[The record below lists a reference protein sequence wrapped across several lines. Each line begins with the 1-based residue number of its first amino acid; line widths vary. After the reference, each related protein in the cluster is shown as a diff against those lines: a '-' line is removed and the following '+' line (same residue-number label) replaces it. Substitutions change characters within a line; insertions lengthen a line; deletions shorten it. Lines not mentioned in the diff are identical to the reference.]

1 MDKIAIIGLGLI
13 GTSLGLAIRQAMG
26 RDVEVAGT
34 DLETSHISTAKKM
47 GAIDRDERNI
57 PSAVQ
62 GAGIVVLATPILAMR
77 ELMEFLVPYLAE
89 GTIVTDVGSTKKD
102 VVAWGE
108 ALLPAG
114 VSFVGG
120 HPMAGKESSGPNEA
134 EAALLKGA
142 VYAIC
147 PAPSA
152 TEEATKSIVAIAQ
165 AIGAKPYF
173 VDPGEHDSYVAAVSH
188 LPFLLSVSLI
198 NTTTKTPGWREMS
211 RLASSGFRDI
221 SRLASGDPVMH
232 RDIAVTNRDAVVHWL
247 DEFIK
252 DLHGLR
258 NLVKDDQEGL
268 EKALVDA
275 WEGRA
280 RWLINREDDEPLVG
294 EGVKSSDQI
303 MGMFLGD
310 GVARKFKEMGDQ
322 GKEDPTRYRKS

>member
-13 GTSLGLAIRQAMG
+13 GTSLGLSIRQAMG
-26 RDVEVAGT
+26 RDVEVVGT
-34 DLETSHISTAKKM
+34 DLEPGHASTAKKM
-47 GAIDRDERNI
+47 GAIDHDERTI
-57 PSAVQ
+57 AGAVQ
-62 GAGIVVLATPILAMR
+62 GANIVILATPILAMR
-77 ELMEFLVPYLAE
+77 DLMEFLVPYLAE
-89 GTIVTDVGSTKKD
+89 GTVVTDVGSTKKD

-108 ALLPAG
+108 ELLPAG

-120 HPMAGKESSGPNEA
+120 HPMAGKESAGPKDA
-134 EAALLKGA
+134 DAGLLKGA

-152 TEEATKSIVAIAQ
+152 TEEATKSIVAMIQ

-173 VDPGEHDSYVAAVSH
+173 VDPGEHDSYVGAVSH

-198 NTTTKTPGWREMS
+198 NTTTKSPGWREMS
-211 RLASSGFRDI
+211 RLASTGFRDI

-247 DEFIK
+247 DEIIK
-252 DLHGLR
+252 NLHGLR

-280 RWLINREDDEPLVG
+280 RWLINRDADETLVG
-294 EGVKSSDQI
+294 EGVKSSDQF
-303 MGMFLGD
+303 MGMLLGD
-310 GVARKFKEMGDQ
+310 TVAKKFKEMGDE
-322 GKEDPTRYRKS
+322 GTEDPTRYRKS

>member
-1 MDKIAIIGLGLI
+1 MDKIAIIGLGLV

-26 RDVEVAGT
+26 RDAEVAGT
-34 DLETSHISTAKKM
+34 DLEPSHISTAKKM
-47 GAIDRDERNI
+47 GAIDRDERTI
-57 PSAVQ
+57 PGAVQ
-62 GAGIVVLATPILAMR
+62 GADIVILATPILAMR
-77 ELMEFLVPYLAE
+77 DLLEFLAPYLAE
-89 GTIVTDVGSTKKD
+89 GAVVTDVGSTKKD

-108 ALLPAG
+108 ELLPAG

-120 HPMAGKESSGPNEA
+120 HPMAGKESAGPNDA

-152 TEEATKSIVAIAQ
+152 TEEAAKAIVAIAQ

-198 NTTTKTPGWREMS
+198 NATTKSPGWREMS

-232 RDIAVTNRDAVVHWL
+232 RDIAVTNRDALVHWL
-247 DEFIK
+247 DAFIK
-252 DLHGLR
+252 DLHELR
-258 NLVKDDQEGL
+258 NLVNADQEGL
-268 EKALVDA
+268 EKALVEA
-275 WEGRA
+275 WEARA
-280 RWLINREDDEPLVG
+280 RWLISKEGDEPLVG
-294 EGVKSSDQI
+294 EGVRASDQF
-303 MGMFLGD
+303 MGMILGD
-310 GVARKFKEMGDQ
+310 SVAKKFKEMGDEGGQ
-322 GKEDPTRYRKS
+322 DPARYRKS